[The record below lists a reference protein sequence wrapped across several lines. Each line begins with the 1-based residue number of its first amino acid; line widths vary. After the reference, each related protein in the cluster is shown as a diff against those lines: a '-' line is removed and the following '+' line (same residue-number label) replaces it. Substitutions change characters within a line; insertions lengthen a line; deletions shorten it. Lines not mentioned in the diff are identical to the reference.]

1 MKVFILS
8 MDGAVADC
16 FDSIEKVDT
25 FLKEELFIEDGI
37 EALEELEMDDIVL
50 DVVEV
55 K

>member
-8 MDGAVADC
+8 MDGAVAEC
-16 FDSIEKVDT
+16 FDSMEKVDN

-37 EALEELEMDDIVL
+37 ESLGELGMEDIVV
-50 DVVEV
+50 DVMEV

>member
-8 MDGAVADC
+8 MDGAVAEC
-16 FDSIEKVDT
+16 FDSMEKVDN
-25 FLKEELFIEDGI
+25 FLKEELFVEDGI

>member
-8 MDGAVADC
+8 MDGAVAEC
-16 FDSIEKVDT
+16 FDSMEKVDS
-25 FLKEELFIEDGI
+25 FLKEELFVEDGI